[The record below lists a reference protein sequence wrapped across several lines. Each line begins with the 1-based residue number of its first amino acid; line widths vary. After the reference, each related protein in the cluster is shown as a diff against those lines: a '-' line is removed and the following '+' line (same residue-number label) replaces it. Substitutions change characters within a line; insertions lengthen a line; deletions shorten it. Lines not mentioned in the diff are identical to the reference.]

1 MRRPIWTVLAGIG
14 FGATGLYFAALGVH
28 LWFPEVP
35 RVRLWVAGLIVLGLV
50 MAIGGI
56 ATAVRADM
64 RARP

>member
-1 MRRPIWTVLAGIG
+1 MRRPIWEFLAGIG

-35 RVRLWVAGLIVLGLV
+35 RVRLWVGGLIVLGLV

-56 ATAVRADM
+56 TTAVRTDM
-64 RARP
+64 RTRS